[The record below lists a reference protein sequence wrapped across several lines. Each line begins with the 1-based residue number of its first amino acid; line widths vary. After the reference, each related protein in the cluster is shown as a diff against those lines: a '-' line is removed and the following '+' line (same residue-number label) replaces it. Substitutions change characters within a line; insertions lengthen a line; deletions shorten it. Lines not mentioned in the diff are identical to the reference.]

1 MYDVKDIINFF
12 LSKSA
17 LSQKKLQKLLY
28 YAYCWVLALL
38 NESYEQIN
46 VRLFNERIEAWVHG
60 PVIPSI
66 YQMYKT
72 YGGMDISRIENF
84 DTSVFSSDVLDI
96 LNQVWEVYGNFSGD
110 QLEVISHKEYPY
122 VNARNGLSPYE
133 PCDNLILDKNIFN
146 YFTEQSSK

>member
-1 MYDVKDIINFF
+1 MYDVRVIIKFF
-12 LSKSA
+12 LSKSD

-60 PVIPSI
+60 PVIPSV

-72 YGGMDISRIENF
+72 YGVMNISRIDNF
-84 DTSVFSSDVLDI
+84 DTSIFPADILDI
-96 LNQVWEVYGNFSGD
+96 LNQVWEVYGKFSGN
-110 QLEVISHKEYPY
+110 QLEVISHKEYPWI
-122 VNARNGLSPYE
+122 NARNGLPPYE
-133 PCDNLILDKNIFN
+133 PCDNLILDKNIFD
-146 YFTEQSSK
+146 YFNEQSVK